1 MNNLMRYLTL
11 RLRRLNG
18 RFSRFWTVA
27 TAAPNHRR
35 PSKWC
40 WWVRTATSTP
50 SCAAT
55 WNSSPANRPTGRITS
70 ASTSYRSAA
79 DPTPSPATWPLSIDT
94 TTSTSS
100 PIHGVKVSHYPT
112 GTSLSLSLFH
122 LFVLFYFVLFCF
134 ILLLLRFQDSQDDG
148 IGHWYRLAPPPC
160 PASSCRSQS
169 DFSIYPRF
177 GWFSWLND
185 RPNLFGPPLAP
196 PPHPTPV
203 RNTCPFSC
211 VSYLC

>member
-1 MNNLMRYLTL
+1 MNNLMRYL
-11 RLRRLNG
+11 RHLNG

-27 TAAPNHRR
+27 TAAPNLHR

-112 GTSLSLSLFH
+112 GTSLSLSFIFLFCFV
-122 LFVLFYFVLFCF
+122 LFCFILFYFVLFCF
-134 ILLLLRFQDSQDDG
+134 ILFYFAPPSTPRLARRQNRSLISLGSAPLPRLLLSFTV
-148 IGHWYRLAPPPC
+148 
-160 PASSCRSQS
+160 
-169 DFSIYPRF
+169 
-177 GWFSWLND
+177 WL
-185 RPNLFGPPLAP
+185 LHLS
-196 PPHPTPV
+196 TIWLV
-203 RNTCPFSC
+203 
-211 VSYLC
+211 